1 MRAANRGKSDMSL
14 FRQWSAP
21 KKNPPRQKNPKTM
34 NSHNGHKVH
43 KAEKFWLALS
53 PLSPA
58 WTLCE
63 SQARRGLLFLLPRIL
78 APSNESNYRIRDAHL
93 FRRGQHLSLI

>member
-53 PLSPA
+53 RL
-58 WTLCE
+58 
-63 SQARRGLLFLLPRIL
+63 
-78 APSNESNYRIRDAHL
+78 
-93 FRRGQHLSLI
+93 